1 MRVWRAD
8 SFRLRRLRIMHLLAG
23 PSASGLATMTARK
36 WSPRRTQSAQ
46 TLSCRL
52 GLALVQRGAVCRQL
66 LYEAGLM
73 DLARRRARE
82 LCRRAKS
89 EPRRHL
95 VACQPLPA
103 EGDDRRGI
111 GRRPGPQLDHCG
123 DELALRPIRNAPDL
137 GLPEVPML

>member
-1 MRVWRAD
+1 MLKAELPLGIVIKGESGHLGTIGVGAGHNDRAK
-8 SFRLRRLRIMHLLAG
+8 MV
-23 PSASGLATMTARK
+23 AREV
-36 WSPRRTQSAQ
+36 TQSAQ
-46 TLSCRL
+46 TLSCL
-52 GLALVQRGAVCRQL
+52 PGLALVPRGAVCRQL

-111 GRRPGPQLDHCG
+111 GRRPG
-123 DELALRPIRNAPDL
+123 
-137 GLPEVPML
+137 